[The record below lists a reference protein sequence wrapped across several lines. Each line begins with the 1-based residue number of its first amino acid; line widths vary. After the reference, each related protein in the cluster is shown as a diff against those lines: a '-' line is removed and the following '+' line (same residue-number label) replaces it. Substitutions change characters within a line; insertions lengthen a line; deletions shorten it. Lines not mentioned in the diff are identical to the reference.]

1 MSIPRVLGIAGSLRS
16 DSYNRRLLEAATEEL
31 PDADWSV
38 ARLRG
43 IPASIVMPRT
53 ASPVKRR
60 AVEEYGGRV
69 IVCEPTLEAREATA
83 AQVLGETGGTLVPPY
98 DHADVIAG
106 ADAIVIA
113 TPEYNHSISGVLKN
127 AIDWAS
133 RPAGRSPLRDKPVLM
148 MGVST
153 GSGGARRA
161 LDVLRQVLESIDAR
175 PLDRV
180 VSVASARGRFADGQ
194 PDSELRR
201 ELRDA
206 LDRLPVRAGVAAR

>member
-31 PDADWSV
+31 PDADWSI

-43 IPASIVMPRT
+43 IPPFDADV
-53 ASPVKRR
+53 
-60 AVEEYGGRV
+60 
-69 IVCEPTLEAREATA
+69 EARG
-83 AQVLGETGGTLVPPY
+83 LPPAVANLK
-98 DHADVIAG
+98 DQIAG

-153 GSGGARRA
+153 GRGGARRA

-180 VSVASARGRFADGQ
+180 VSVASARERFADGQ

-201 ELRDA
+201 ELREA